1 MTTHLTMSELV
12 SLGFEEF
19 KKHYHGDFYSQ
30 QWQKGKI
37 FVKTTW
43 VTETG
48 FFVNQQVDIYTSINS
63 VSKEDLITLDK
74 IFNNGTTK

>member
-19 KKHYHGDFYSQ
+19 KKHCHGDFMSQ
-30 QWQKGKI
+30 QWQKGNI

-48 FFVNQQVDIYTSINS
+48 FFVNQEVKIDAAIND
-63 VSKEDLITLDK
+63 VSKEDLIFLDK
-74 IFNNGTTK
+74 IFNK

>member
-1 MTTHLTMSELV
+1 MSELV

-19 KKHYHGDFYSQ
+19 KKHCHGDFMSQ
-30 QWQKGKI
+30 QWQKGNI

-48 FFVNQQVDIYTSINS
+48 FFVNQEVKIDAAIND
-63 VSKEDLITLDK
+63 VSKEDLIFLDK
-74 IFNNGTTK
+74 IFNK

>member
-1 MTTHLTMSELV
+1 MTTHITTSQLIALD
-12 SLGFEEF
+12 FEDF
-19 KKHYHGDFYSQ
+19 KNHYHGDFMSQ

-48 FFVNQQVDIYTSINS
+48 FFVNQEVKIDAPINN
-63 VSKEDLITLDK
+63 VSKEELIFLDK
-74 IFNNGTTK
+74 IFNK

>member
-1 MTTHLTMSELV
+1 MNTHLTMSELV

-19 KKHYHGDFYSQ
+19 KNYYHGDFMSQ

-48 FFVNQQVDIYTSINS
+48 FFVNQQVKIDAAINN

-74 IFNNGTTK
+74 IFNR